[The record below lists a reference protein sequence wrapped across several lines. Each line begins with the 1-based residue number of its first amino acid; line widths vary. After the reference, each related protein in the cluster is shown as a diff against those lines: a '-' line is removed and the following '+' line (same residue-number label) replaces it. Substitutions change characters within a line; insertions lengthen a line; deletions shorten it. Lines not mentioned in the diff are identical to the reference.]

1 MRLYYDILRLW
12 VGLTLLCSC
21 SSDGGKKQKH
31 ATGAAQ
37 SAPYEL
43 LVVANKEWL
52 PSPAGKALMDVVEA
66 PVEGLPQYEPCFRCT
81 KINPAAFNATF
92 KMYSNIVIAE
102 ISSKHQE
109 TEMRISRD
117 VYCRPQLIIF
127 LAAPNDQAFMELMG
141 SRREQIINLFNEQ
154 ELSRERRQLTR
165 KHSGKVKQQAEK
177 QFGVSILAPAD
188 IDQVKVGRQF
198 FWASASKQEFRLN
211 ICIYTLPLSDL
222 TQEQFVVARDSVM
235 KANIPG
241 GHDGQWMETDS
252 RTVTSRLQPA
262 TNGQPARME
271 IRGLWDMRNDA
282 MGGPFISYV
291 QLDEKHQQL
300 LVTEGFVFAP
310 EEKKRPLIRELEA
323 SLQSLSFLSAASK

>member
-1 MRLYYDILRLW
+1 

-21 SSDGGKKQKH
+21 NSGDRQQQKH

-52 PSPAGKALMDVVEA
+52 PTPAGKALMDVVES

-92 KMYSNIVIAE
+92 KMYSNIVVAE
-102 ISSKHQE
+102 VGSKHQQA
-109 TEMRISRD
+109 EMRTNRD
-117 VYCRPQLIIF
+117 VYCRPQLIVY
-127 LAAPNDQAFMELMG
+127 LYAPTAQAFMELME
-141 SRREQIINLFNEQ
+141 SRREQIISMFNEQ
-154 ELSRERRQLTR
+154 ELSRERRRLAK
-165 KHSGKVKQQAEK
+165 KHSGKVEQQARK
-177 QFGVSILAPAD
+177 QFGVSIYAPAD
-188 IDQVKVGRQF
+188 IDDVKVGKQF

-211 ICIYTLPLSDL
+211 ICIYTLPPGDL
-222 TQEQFVVARDSVM
+222 TQERFVAARDSVM

-241 GHDGQWMETDS
+241 GHEGQWMETDS
-252 RTVTSRLQPA
+252 RTVSCKLLPEADR
-262 TNGQPARME
+262 QPARME
-271 IRGLWDMRNDA
+271 VRGLWDMRNDA
-282 MGGPFISYV
+282 MGGPFVSYV
-291 QLDEKHQQL
+291 QHDKTGRQL

-323 SLQSLSFLSAASK
+323 ALQTLSFLPAASK